1 MEMDYSRS
9 SKYNWV
15 MVFLVAVMLIV
26 GTECGHVQSKGEC
39 APSTPDRE
47 AFKMMPCMGASKD
60 ADYPVSQRCCDQVK
74 KLGQSTSCLCA
85 VMLSKTAELVG
96 SKPEI
101 AITIPKRCNIV
112 DRPVGYNCGGY
123 ILP

>member
-1 MEMDYSRS
+1 MECSRS
-9 SKYNWV
+9 KYSWV
-15 MVFLVAVMLIV
+15 VLFIAMFIV
-26 GTECGHVQSKGEC
+26 GTKSGHVQSRGEC
-39 APSTPDRE
+39 APSNPERE

-60 ADYPVSQRCCDQVK
+60 ENYPVSQRCCDQVR

-101 AITIPKRCNIV
+101 AITIPKRCNILE
-112 DRPVGYNCGGY
+112 RPVGYNCGGY